1 MRFLFIIVLFAVGV
15 QVSAQSTWKILSK
28 VVYKQKYFEEADYEL
43 DMPVFHPDLKALEGT
58 EIKLK
63 GYILALEGIK
73 DQEHFMFSLFP
84 FDICYFCGGAGPE
97 TVVEVFTKN
106 EKKIKYTSKPV
117 MIKGVL
123 ELNNDN
129 INMHMYILRNVSL
142 IK

>member
-1 MRFLFIIVLFAVGV
+1 MRLLFIVTLLAFSNGVL
-15 QVSAQSTWKILSK
+15 AQSTWKTLSK
-28 VVYKQKYFEEADYEL
+28 VVYKLKKIDDYDL
-43 DMPVFHPDLKALEGT
+43 DMPVFHPDVKALAGK

-97 TVVEVFTKN
+97 TVVEAFTKN

-129 INMHMYILRNVSL
+129 INMHMYILRDVTL
-142 IK
+142 IQ

>member
-1 MRFLFIIVLFAVGV
+1 MRFLFIVFIMGFGTVIT
-15 QVSAQSTWKILSK
+15 AQSTWKTLSK
-28 VVYKQKYFEEADYEL
+28 VVYKQKYFEEGEYEL
-43 DMPVFHPDLKALEGT
+43 DMPVFHPEVKALEGK
-58 EIKLK
+58 EITLK

-106 EKKIKYTSKPV
+106 KKKIKYTSKPV
-117 MIKGVL
+117 KIKGVL

-129 INMHMYILRNVSL
+129 INMHMYILRDVAL
-142 IK
+142 IR

>member
-15 QVSAQSTWKILSK
+15 NVSAQSTWKTLSK
-28 VVYKQKYFEEADYEL
+28 VVYKQKYFEEEGYEL
-43 DMPVFHPDLKALEGT
+43 DMPVFHPDLKELEGT

-142 IK
+142 IQ

>member
-1 MRFLFIIVLFAVGV
+1 MRFMFSIVMVAICSNVM
-15 QVSAQSTWKILSK
+15 AQSTWQTLSK
-28 VVYKQKYFEEADYEL
+28 VVYKQKYFEDAGYEL
-43 DMPVFHPDLKALEGT
+43 DMPVFHPELKELEGK

-106 EKKIKYTSKPV
+106 KKKIRYTSKSV

-123 ELNNDN
+123 ELNNDD
-129 INMHMYILRNVSL
+129 INMHMYILRNVTL
-142 IK
+142 IQ

>member
-1 MRFLFIIVLFAVGV
+1 MRFFLMMIMIAVCSNV
-15 QVSAQSTWKILSK
+15 IAQSTWKTLSK
-28 VVYKQKYFEEADYEL
+28 VVYKQKYFEDAGYEL
-43 DMPVFHPDLKALEGT
+43 DMPVFHPDLKELEGK

-106 EKKIKYTSKPV
+106 KKKIRYTSKSV

-129 INMHMYILRNVSL
+129 INMHMYILRNVTL
-142 IK
+142 IQ